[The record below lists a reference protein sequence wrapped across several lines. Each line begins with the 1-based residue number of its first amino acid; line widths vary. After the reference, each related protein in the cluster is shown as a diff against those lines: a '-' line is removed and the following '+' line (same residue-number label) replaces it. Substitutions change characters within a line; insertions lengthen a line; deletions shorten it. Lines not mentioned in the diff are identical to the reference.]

1 MKSDGS
7 RAGSEEKWQQRTN
20 HSWDISACGKV
31 LIGSCNARSPS
42 SAPRSLSN
50 RKWIPNKMDACS
62 ERSVPYLLDEAVAG
76 YLEEHRFPRAEACVV
91 CAAAGGCL
99 ATCGLV
105 LIGLHYTLE
114 TRPGFHSLLSEIASP
129 PLLGLLLLLLA
140 ALLPLGALLTYVS
153 WRVTRVLDMAHR
165 FRQLCAYEEV
175 RQSVRSRRGD
185 STPHLY
191 PTK

>member
-1 MKSDGS
+1 
-7 RAGSEEKWQQRTN
+7 
-20 HSWDISACGKV
+20 
-31 LIGSCNARSPS
+31 
-42 SAPRSLSN
+42 
-50 RKWIPNKMDACS
+50 MDACS

-76 YLEEHRFPRAEACVV
+76 YLEERRFPRAETCVV
-91 CAAAGGCL
+91 CTVAGGCL

-114 TRPGFHSLLSEIASP
+114 ARPGFQSLLSQIASP
-129 PLLGLLLLLLA
+129 PLLGLLLLVLA
-140 ALLPLGALLTYVS
+140 TLLPLSALLAYAV

-185 STPHLY
+185 STPRLY